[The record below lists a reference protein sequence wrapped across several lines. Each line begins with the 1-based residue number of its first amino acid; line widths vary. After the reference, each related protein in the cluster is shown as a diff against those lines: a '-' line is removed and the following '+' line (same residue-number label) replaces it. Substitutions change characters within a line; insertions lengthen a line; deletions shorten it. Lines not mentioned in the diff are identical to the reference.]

1 LLCGV
6 FRAFRRI
13 AANRND
19 GNNASTSARIRQAAW
34 TGAALVVPVALSV
47 ALLPL
52 RAHVD
57 DVLVAVVLLAVSAT
71 VLARAE
77 WPPRI
82 VAGVSV
88 ALSFN
93 YFYAQPY
100 DQFGGG
106 VQGVETTV
114 VLGVAIRALAAW
126 VGRLSGQEAAREKA
140 LREQTERNAAELA
153 ERQRQVERLAA
164 DLTASRRR
172 IVAAG
177 DEMRRRI
184 ERNLHVGVQQRLV
197 TVSLRLGL
205 SAIGPAKSAAA

>member
-1 LLCGV
+1 M
-6 FRAFRRI
+6 
-13 AANRND
+13 
-19 GNNASTSARIRQAAW
+19 SARVRQVAW
-34 TGAALVVPVALSV
+34 VAAALVAPVALSA

-52 RAHVD
+52 RYHVD
-57 DVLVAVVLLAVSAT
+57 DVLVAVVLLAVSSAA
-71 VLARAE
+71 LARAE

-82 VAGVSV
+82 VAGVSA

-114 VLGVAIRALAAW
+114 VLALAVPVLAAW

-140 LREQTERNAAELA
+140 LREQAERNAAELA

-172 IVAAG
+172 IAH
-177 DEMRRRI
+177 RRS
-184 ERNLHVGVQQRLV
+184 
-197 TVSLRLGL
+197 TSVSTSLK
-205 SAIGPAKSAAA
+205 AC